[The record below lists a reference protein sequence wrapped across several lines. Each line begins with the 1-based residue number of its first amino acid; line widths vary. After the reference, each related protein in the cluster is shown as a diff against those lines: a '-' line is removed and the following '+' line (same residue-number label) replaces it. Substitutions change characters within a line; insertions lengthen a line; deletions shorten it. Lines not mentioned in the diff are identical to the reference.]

1 MAATLVDGSKSQSI
15 SCPEQ
20 RSYTVFSY
28 RDQRLAIKSE
38 LSIRA
43 KALSNSEFPSQ
54 AIIDEFLIRPV
65 NLPKL
70 DLKWKQPNV
79 IKFLVL
85 FLKFKGE
92 RESFTSVYIFAE
104 FYDKTAAME

>member
-1 MAATLVDGSKSQSI
+1 MEVSI
-15 SCPEQ
+15 NKYAIQIIQHLC
-20 RSYTVFSY
+20 F

-43 KALSNSEFPSQ
+43 KALANSEFPSQ
-54 AIIDEFLIRPV
+54 AIIDEFLIRPTIM
-65 NLPKL
+65 PKL

-85 FLKFKGE
+85 RILSRLCVVTFILCC
-92 RESFTSVYIFAE
+92 RIL
-104 FYDKTAAME
+104 